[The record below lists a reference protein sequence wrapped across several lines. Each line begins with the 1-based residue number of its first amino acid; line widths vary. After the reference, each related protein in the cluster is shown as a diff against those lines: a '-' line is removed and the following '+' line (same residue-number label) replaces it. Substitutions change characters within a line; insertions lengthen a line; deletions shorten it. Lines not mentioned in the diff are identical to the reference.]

1 MKNHL
6 DLLENYAN
14 NETLNTKCRR
24 EIYKKVNG
32 YGNSIQSTLDS
43 QTSINRINNE
53 LVNNSS
59 NTDFAQPNE
68 LKYIKYIENYINKLE
83 SEIENGKLTIELI
96 SILYKL
102 RICLKSNISSNHF
115 SYIIIIKFM
124 DLLQRI

>member
-1 MKNHL
+1 MVPTRNRFQLKSHGQKLFLKIKKLYKVNDPIKFIKEMKNHL

-83 SEIENGKLTIELI
+83 S
-96 SILYKL
+96 
-102 RICLKSNISSNHF
+102 
-115 SYIIIIKFM
+115 
-124 DLLQRI
+124 